1 MFKKWFGKKDKEA
14 GKEPTPP
21 PPASEAPPAPTEPPA
36 AKAPPS
42 HPAVPV
48 APPSPPLAETVPTQ
62 APASSLQP
70 PASDQPPAS
79 PKRGAW
85 ALLKSGL
92 AKTRAGLKGIFT
104 FRGKLDEETIGK
116 IEAQLYAADFGPEM
130 VGRLV
135 DGEEGIRAAW
145 KARKIEDAEQVVV
158 FLKDHLR
165 TYLTR
170 RPGALARAPSGPTV
184 YLIAGVNGT
193 GKTTSIAKLARK
205 LRAEGGKVILAAGD
219 TFRAAAVE
227 QLRIWSERLGIPIVM
242 GKPQADP
249 ASVAFQGAERAIEE
263 GFDYLIVD
271 TAGRLHTQKNLMREL
286 KKIRDVIA
294 RKIPGAPHESL
305 LVLDATTGQNALN
318 QAQSFKAEIDVT
330 GIILAKLDGTAK
342 GGIVV
347 TINNRLDIPVKLVG
361 VGEKIEDLEDFSPEK
376 FVEALFEE
384 ERQ

>member
-1 MFKKWFGKKDKEA
+1 MFKKWFGKKEKEA
-14 GKEPTPP
+14 GKGPAPEQQAPEVVPPPPAEAPTAAKSAPPPPPVHETPAAAPPPTPP
-21 PPASEAPPAPTEPPA
+21 PTPPA
-36 AKAPPS
+36 APEEEAP
-42 HPAVPV
+42 
-48 APPSPPLAETVPTQ
+48 Q
-62 APASSLQP
+62 K
-70 PASDQPPAS
+70 
-79 PKRGAW
+79 KRGAW
-85 ALLKSGL
+85 ALLKAGL

-130 VGRLV
+130 VGRLI

-145 KARKIEDAEQVVV
+145 KARKIEDAEQVVS

-165 TYLTR
+165 SYLTR
-170 RPGALARAPSGPTV
+170 RPDALVRAPSGPTV
-184 YLIAGVNGT
+184 YLVAGVNGT
-193 GKTTSIAKLARK
+193 GKTTSIAKLSRK
-205 LRAEGGKVILAAGD
+205 LQSEGGKVILAAGD

-227 QLRIWSERLGIPIVM
+227 QLRIWSERLKIPIVM

-249 ASVAFQGAERAIEE
+249 ASVAFQGAERAIGE

-318 QAQSFKAEIDVT
+318 QAQAFKAEIDVT

-361 VGEKIEDLEDFSPEK
+361 VGERIEDLEDFSPEK

-384 ERQ
+384 ERP